1 MPSRKLD
8 ATYFSED
15 ILEFI
20 SLLHTQGLRYVVVGG
35 EAAIY
40 YGHARL
46 TGDIDFFYD
55 IEKRN
60 VDSLYDILLKFWDGD
75 VPGMQSA
82 EELLEPGVI
91 IQFGRP
97 PNRIDLLNQI
107 DGVLFEHA
115 WKNRKTAEVLTNESS
130 IPIHYLGLSELMIN
144 KSACARP
151 KDLEDLRFL
160 QKLPDYRGGA
170 SGSE

>member
-1 MPSRKLD
+1 MSSRKLD
-8 ATYFSED
+8 ASHFSED

-20 SLLHTQGLRYVVVGG
+20 SLLHSQGLRYVVVGG

-55 IEKRN
+55 IEKTN
-60 VDSLYDILLKFWDGD
+60 ADALYDILLSFWDGD
-75 VPGMQSA
+75 VPGMRSA
-82 EELLEPGVI
+82 AELLEPGVI

-107 DGVLFEHA
+107 DGVTFEQA
-115 WKNRKTAEVLTNESS
+115 WENRITAEIFAREDP
-130 IPIHYLGLSELMIN
+130 IQIHYLGLSELMTN
-144 KSACARP
+144 KSVSARP

-160 QKLPDYRGGA
+160 QRLPSFFGDMP
-170 SGSE
+170 GSE